1 MPFKVRNGSVTN
13 SEESL
18 CTTCR
23 LSTIVRGRTL
33 GEEIVQCHALS
44 PRTATLTFKVK
55 SCSSYSDARQPSVMQ
70 MLEHAWI
77 LQPGSKKQPAGFVRS
92 GELREEELAD
102 IMVGLHRRGRE
113 S

>member
-1 MPFKVRNGSVTN
+1 MLFKIGNGSVSN

-33 GEEIVQCHALS
+33 EEEIVQCHAMCTRS
-44 PRTATLTFKVK
+44 AIVTFTVK
-55 SCSSYSDARQPSVMQ
+55 FCSSYSDARQPSVMQ

-77 LQPGSKKQPAGFVRS
+77 LQPGSRKRPPGFVHSRDLQ
-92 GELREEELAD
+92 EQERAD
-102 IMVGLHRRGRE
+102 IMVGMHTRCDE
-113 S
+113 